1 MSLLCRRET
10 FNHLASWLE
19 DARQHANPNMT
30 IMLIGNKSDLAHRR
44 AVSREEGEQFAK
56 ENGLLFL
63 EASARTAQH
72 VEEVMSLTNY
82 QIKPLICILVLRSH
96 MVV

>member
-1 MSLLCRRET
+1 
-10 FNHLASWLE
+10 
-19 DARQHANPNMT
+19 MT

-72 VEEVMSLTNY
+72 VEEVMSLTMSN
-82 QIKPLICILVLRSH
+82 
-96 MVV
+96 